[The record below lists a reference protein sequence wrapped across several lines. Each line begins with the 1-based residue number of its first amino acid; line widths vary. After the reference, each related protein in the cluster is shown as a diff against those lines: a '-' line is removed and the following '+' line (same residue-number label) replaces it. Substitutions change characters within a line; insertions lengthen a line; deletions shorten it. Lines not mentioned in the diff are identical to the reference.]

1 MPRQTHD
8 RAIGTDLGVYLRHG
22 QAWTANIGFSSRA
35 ANKKAIRRRFRL
47 AVATRYV
54 KCIEQL
60 VRCDAISIR
69 EGCASWHKRRSTDIS
84 TSSNLSLLSS
94 TFFSSPFSYN
104 FFFFFFW
111 NDLDKCES
119 MHLRLLCSLSK
130 RDVDEQFNNTDFV
143 IWNLLCGNLLRW
155 YTNFDEEKKLIIY
168 HISEKYVFIC
178 DILNKCSSIFRKSNV
193 HRMNKNRVK
202 SICIALQRIRVLRLL
217 LAKESIRKLARNN
230 DQTDNLL

>member
-1 MPRQTHD
+1 MWRYIDSRGMRVVTQTPINWYID
-8 RAIGTDLGVYLRHG
+8 VE
-22 QAWTANIGFSSRA
+22 QSFSS
-35 ANKKAIRRRFRL
+35 FFHLLFL
-47 AVATRYV
+47 AFFV
-54 KCIEQL
+54 QL
-60 VRCDAISIR
+60 
-69 EGCASWHKRRSTDIS
+69 
-84 TSSNLSLLSS
+84 
-94 TFFSSPFSYN
+94 
-104 FFFFFFW
+104 FFFFFW